1 MSGTVRFQLGERIN
15 ETAFL
20 VPPPLHL
27 ETVEFFLLLRV
38 ISVHEISLGDL
49 AQGKNKNLRE
59 GFDGKRSLLGGEV
72 AGY

>member
-1 MSGTVRFQLGERIN
+1 MPGTVRFQLEERIN
-15 ETAFL
+15 ETASL

-49 AQGKNKNLRE
+49 AQGKK
-59 GFDGKRSLLGGEV
+59 
-72 AGY
+72 